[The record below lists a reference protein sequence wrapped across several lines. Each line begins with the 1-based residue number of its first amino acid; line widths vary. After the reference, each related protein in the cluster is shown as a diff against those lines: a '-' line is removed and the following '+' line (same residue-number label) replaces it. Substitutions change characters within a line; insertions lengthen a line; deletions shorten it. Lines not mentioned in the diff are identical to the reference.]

1 MHYYYYY
8 LCMVN
13 MYQYTVQWVLIII
26 TLYVRHG
33 VDCVCTCRTMS
44 LSEEKGMDWR
54 DLYMKKWS
62 LCLKSLSIG
71 FKRTGDKEGRFID
84 FLQIWLKKNW
94 NRTLDFHC
102 LCTEYTYIHRQRN
115 LISNYKS
122 LKQKIKSSIWVN
134 MPNLFLYII
143 LVLCYLRICIQCT
156 TCIMK
161 HEIKRLQLDESSA
174 WLKKERII

>member
-1 MHYYYYY
+1 
-8 LCMVN
+8 MVN

-84 FLQIWLKKNW
+84 FLQI
-94 NRTLDFHC
+94 
-102 LCTEYTYIHRQRN
+102 
-115 LISNYKS
+115 
-122 LKQKIKSSIWVN
+122 
-134 MPNLFLYII
+134 
-143 LVLCYLRICIQCT
+143 
-156 TCIMK
+156 
-161 HEIKRLQLDESSA
+161 
-174 WLKKERII
+174 